1 MKKMLLLPLLILLPV
16 LLAQAQ
22 YTRFGAKVGGNLS
35 SVQGSD
41 GSSNTTNNLAGF
53 NGGLILSYEFVS
65 RLAVQGELQYEQR
78 GFVYD
83 EYPISADEVLAD
95 DHRLHYL
102 MLPVMLKLQK
112 GGLFVE
118 GGPYLGYLLAEA
130 TEVKRLDRNTIDDP
144 NPTELGNY
152 PLHIK
157 DFERWDY
164 GYTVGIGIEMDNGF
178 FLSVHNTGGL
188 TSFSKSLDQKNF
200 AYKLSIGYLLRPP
213 STDEMMFR

>member
-1 MKKMLLLPLLILLPV
+1 MKKTLLLPLFILLPV

-22 YTRFGAKVGGNLS
+22 YARFGAKAGGNLS

-41 GSSNTTNNLAGF
+41 GSSNTTNNLAGL
-53 NGGLILSYEFVS
+53 NGGFILSYEFVS
-65 RLAVQGELQYEQR
+65 RLAVQGELLYEQR

-83 EYPISADEVLAD
+83 AFPISADEVLEG

-118 GGPYLGYLLAEA
+118 GGPYLGYLLAKA
-130 TEVKRLDRNTIDDP
+130 SDIKRLDRSTLDDT
-144 NPTELGNY
+144 NPTTLGDY
-152 PLHIK
+152 PLHIS

-164 GYTVGIGIEMDNGF
+164 GYTIGIGIEMDNGF
-178 FLSVHNTGGL
+178 FVSVHNTGGL
-188 TSFSKSLDQKNF
+188 TSFSKRLDQKNF
-200 AYKLSIGYLLRPP
+200 GYMLSIGYLLRPP
-213 STDEMMFR
+213 SPDEMMR

>member
-1 MKKMLLLPLLILLPV
+1 MKKTLLLPLFILLPV

-22 YTRFGAKVGGNLS
+22 YARFGAKAGGNLS

-41 GSSNTTNNLAGF
+41 GSSNTTNNLAGI

-65 RLAVQGELQYEQR
+65 RLAVQGELLYEQR

-83 EYPISADEVLAD
+83 AYPISADEALAD

-118 GGPYLGYLLAEA
+118 GGPYLGYLIAEA
-130 TEVKRLDRNTIDDP
+130 TKVKRLDRNTLDDS
-144 NPTELGNY
+144 NPTVLGNY
-152 PLHIK
+152 KLSMS

-164 GYTVGIGIEMDNGF
+164 GYTIGIGLEMDNGF
-178 FLSVHNTGGL
+178 FVSVHNTGGL
-188 TSFSKSLDQKNF
+188 TSFSKTLDQKNF
-200 AYKLSIGYLLRPP
+200 GYMLSIGYLLRPP
-213 STDEMMFR
+213 SPDEMMR

>member
-1 MKKMLLLPLLILLPV
+1 MKKTLLLPLFILLPV

-22 YTRFGAKVGGNLS
+22 YARFGAKVGGNLS

-41 GSSNTTNNLAGF
+41 GSSNTTNNLAGL

-65 RLAVQGELQYEQR
+65 RLALQAELLYEQK

-83 EYPISADEVLAD
+83 AYPISADEVLAD

-102 MLPVMLKLQK
+102 TLPVMLKLQK

-118 GGPYLGYLLAEA
+118 GGPYLGYLIAEA
-130 TEVKRLDRNTIDDP
+130 TKVKRLDRNTLDNDS
-144 NPTELGNY
+144 PTELGNY
-152 PLHIK
+152 PLSMS

-164 GYTVGIGIEMDNGF
+164 GYTIGVGIELDNGF
-178 FLSVHNTGGL
+178 FMSVHNSGGL
-188 TSFSKSLDQKNF
+188 TSFSKTLDQKNF
-200 AYKLSIGYLLRPP
+200 GYKLSIGYLLRPP
-213 STDEMMFR
+213 SPDQMMR